1 MISIGIFLVIS
12 QKTRD
17 CDTFLGLLS
26 QLYEQLETISM
37 ADPLELIDEDHLIE
51 LAKTLLSIP
60 SVTNREHE
68 ISDWIY
74 EKFKSLGLTDVR
86 RLPVKEAGDTI
97 VGWIDGPEDGPKMM
111 LNFHMDTFG
120 VFEGWETDPFTPHVE
135 GDRLYGLGSHDM
147 KGGAACLLG
156 AVEALVES
164 GVELDGR
171 VLVSAT
177 SDEENWS
184 RGAHELIGSGL
195 LKDCRY
201 CMVPEPTAPAT
212 LTIGQRGRH
221 VFHLT
226 FHGKTVSAAYDSGV
240 NAVVDAAKV
249 VTVLADL
256 EEEALGYSEEFE
268 MRGSLC
274 VIGLH
279 GGGTMI
285 LVPELA
291 EVYIDRHILP
301 GETAEDA
308 AAQIRSAVEEA
319 GIRGSYELKWDERP
333 TPAPTSFIVPPDSL
347 LVQTVKGN
355 LERELGKPVGFI
367 LGRSVADT
375 NHFVVHGG
383 VPTIICG
390 PSGGNTCEA
399 NEYVELSSLPVIA
412 RTYVRSVIDLLE
424 S

>member
-1 MISIGIFLVIS
+1 LEKVQMTNPLKLVDENRL
-12 QKTRD
+12 T
-17 CDTFLGLLS
+17 
-26 QLYEQLETISM
+26 
-37 ADPLELIDEDHLIE
+37 ELT
-51 LAKTLLSIP
+51 KTLVSIP

-74 EKFKSLGLTDVR
+74 EKFKSLGLSDVR
-86 RLPVKEAGDTI
+86 RLPVEEAGDTI
-97 VGWIDGPEDGPKMM
+97 YGWIDGPEDGPKMM
-111 LNFHMDTFG
+111 LNFHMDTFS
-120 VFEGWETDPFTPHVE
+120 VFEGWETDPFTPHVV
-135 GDRLYGLGSHDM
+135 GGRLYGLGSHDM

-156 AVEALVES
+156 AVEVLVES
-164 GVELDGR
+164 GVELSGQ

-184 RGAHELIGSGL
+184 RGAHELIRSGL
-195 LKDCRY
+195 LKDCSY

-249 VTVLADL
+249 VSILADL
-256 EEEALGYSEEFE
+256 EEEELGYSEEFG

-291 EVYIDRHILP
+291 EVYVDRHILP
-301 GETAEDA
+301 GQTAEDA
-308 AAQIRSAVEEA
+308 AAQIRAAVEEA
-319 GIRGSYELKWDERP
+319 NIQGSYELKWDERP
-333 TPAPTSFIVPPDSL
+333 TPAPTSFMVPPDSL
-347 LVQTVKGN
+347 FVRTVKGN
-355 LERELGKPVGFI
+355 LEGELGKNVDLI

-375 NHFVVHGG
+375 NHFAVHGG

-399 NEYVELSSLPVIA
+399 NEYVDLSSLPVIA
-412 RTYVRSVIDLLE
+412 RTYVRSVMDLLG

>member
-1 MISIGIFLVIS
+1 M
-12 QKTRD
+12 T
-17 CDTFLGLLS
+17 
-26 QLYEQLETISM
+26 
-37 ADPLELIDEDHLIE
+37 DPLELIDEDHLIE
-51 LAKTLLSIP
+51 LVKTLVSIP

-74 EKFKSLGLTDVR
+74 QKFKSLGLSDVR
-86 RLPVKEAGDTI
+86 RLPVEEAGDTI

-120 VFEGWETDPFTPHVE
+120 VFEGWETDPFTPHVV

-164 GVELDGR
+164 GVELGGR

-184 RGAHELIGSGL
+184 RGAHVLIRSGL
-195 LKDCRY
+195 LEDCSF
-201 CMVPEPTAPAT
+201 CMVPEPTAHAT

-249 VTVLADL
+249 VSILADL
-256 EEEALGYSEEFE
+256 EEEELGYSEDFG

-301 GETAEDA
+301 GQTAEDA
-308 AAQIRSAVEEA
+308 ASQIRSAVDEA
-319 GIRGSYELKWDERP
+319 DIQGSYELKWDERP
-333 TPAPTSFIVPPDSL
+333 TPAPTSFMVPPDSL
-347 LVQTVKGN
+347 FVQTVKRN
-355 LERELGKPVGFI
+355 LEGELGSKVGLI

-375 NHFVVHGG
+375 NHFAVHGG

-399 NEYVELSSLPVIA
+399 NEYVELSSLPAIA
-412 RTYVRSVIDLLE
+412 RTYVRSVLDLLG

>member
-1 MISIGIFLVIS
+1 MEKIPMTTPLDLV
-12 QKTRD
+12 
-17 CDTFLGLLS
+17 
-26 QLYEQLETISM
+26 
-37 ADPLELIDEDHLIE
+37 DEDQLIE
-51 LAKTLLSIP
+51 LVKTLVSIP

-74 EKFKSLGLTDVR
+74 QKFKSLGLSDVR
-86 RLPVKEAGDTI
+86 RLPVEEAGDTI

-120 VFEGWETDPFTPHVE
+120 VFDGWDTDPFTPHVE
-135 GDRLYGLGSHDM
+135 GDRLYGLGAHDM

-156 AVEALVES
+156 TVEALVES
-164 GVELDGR
+164 GVEMGGR

-184 RGAHELIGSGL
+184 RGAHELINNGL
-195 LKDCRY
+195 LKDCSY

-212 LTIGQRGRH
+212 ITIGQRGRH

-226 FHGKTVSAAYDSGV
+226 FHGRTVSAAYDSGV
-240 NAVVDAAKV
+240 NAVVDAAR
-249 VTVLADL
+249 VTAALANMD
-256 EEEALGYSEEFE
+256 EKALGYNEEFG

-291 EVYIDRHILP
+291 EVYVDCHILP
-301 GETAEDA
+301 GETVEDA
-308 AAQIRSAVEEA
+308 AAQIRETIMGA
-319 GIRGSYELKWDERP
+319 GIEGTYEMKWDERP
-333 TPAPTSFIVPPDSL
+333 TPAPSSFIVPPDSL
-347 LVQTVKGN
+347 FVRTVKKI
-355 LERELGKPVGFI
+355 LEDELGRDLRLI

-375 NHFVVHGG
+375 NHFAVHGG

-412 RTYVRSVIDLLE
+412 RTYVRSVLDLLG

>member
-1 MISIGIFLVIS
+1 MTTPIDLV
-12 QKTRD
+12 
-17 CDTFLGLLS
+17 
-26 QLYEQLETISM
+26 
-37 ADPLELIDEDHLIE
+37 DEDRLTE
-51 LAKTLLSIP
+51 LTKTLVSIP

-74 EKFKSLGLTDVR
+74 EKFRSLGLTDVR
-86 RLPVKEAGDTI
+86 RLPVEEAGDTI
-97 VGWIDGPEDGPKMM
+97 YGWIDGPEDGPKMM

-120 VFEGWETDPFTPHVE
+120 AFQGWETDPFTPHVV

-164 GVELDGR
+164 GVELGGW

-184 RGAHELIGSGL
+184 RGAHELIRSGL
-195 LKDCRY
+195 LRDCRY

-226 FHGKTVSAAYDSGV
+226 FHGKTVSAAYDSGI

-249 VTVLADL
+249 VSTLADL
-256 EEEALGYSEEFE
+256 DEEEFGYSEEFG

-291 EVYIDRHILP
+291 EVYVDRHILP
-301 GETAEDA
+301 GQTAEDA
-308 AAQIRSAVEEA
+308 AAQIRASVKEA
-319 GIRGSYELKWDERP
+319 NIQGSYELKWDERP
-333 TPAPTSFIVPPDSL
+333 TPAPTSFMVPPDSL
-347 LVQTVKGN
+347 FVRTVKGN
-355 LERELGKPVGFI
+355 LEGELGKNVDLI

-375 NHFVVHGG
+375 NHFAVHGG

-399 NEYVELSSLPVIA
+399 NEYVDLSSLPVIA
-412 RTYVRSVIDLLE
+412 RTYVRSVMDLLG

>member
-1 MISIGIFLVIS
+1 M
-12 QKTRD
+12 T
-17 CDTFLGLLS
+17 
-26 QLYEQLETISM
+26 
-37 ADPLELIDEDHLIE
+37 DPLELIDEDHLIE
-51 LAKTLLSIP
+51 LVKTLVSIP

-68 ISDWIY
+68 ISDWLY
-74 EKFKSLGLTDVR
+74 QKFKSLGLSDVR
-86 RLPVKEAGDTI
+86 RLPVEEAGDTI
-97 VGWIDGPEDGPKMM
+97 VGWIDGHEDGLKMM

-120 VFEGWETDPFTPHVE
+120 VFEGWETDPFTPHVV

-156 AVEALVES
+156 AVKALVES
-164 GVELDGR
+164 GEELGGR

-184 RGAHELIGSGL
+184 RGAHELIRSGL
-195 LKDCRY
+195 LKDCSF

-249 VTVLADL
+249 VSVLADL
-256 EEEALGYSEEFE
+256 EEEELGYSEDFG
-268 MRGSLC
+268 MGGSLC

-301 GETAEDA
+301 GQTAEDA
-308 AAQIRSAVEEA
+308 ASQIRSAVDEA
-319 GIRGSYELKWDERP
+319 DIQGSYELKWDERP
-333 TPAPTSFIVPPDSL
+333 TPAPTSFMVPPDSL
-347 LVQTVKGN
+347 FVQTVKRN
-355 LERELGKPVGFI
+355 LEGELGSKVGLI

-375 NHFVVHGG
+375 NHFAVHGG

-412 RTYVRSVIDLLE
+412 RTYVRSVLDLLG

>member
-1 MISIGIFLVIS
+1 MP
-12 QKTRD
+12 
-17 CDTFLGLLS
+17 
-26 QLYEQLETISM
+26 M
-37 ADPLELIDEDHLIE
+37 
-51 LAKTLLSIP
+51 
-60 SVTNREHE
+60 
-68 ISDWIY
+68 
-74 EKFKSLGLTDVR
+74 
-86 RLPVKEAGDTI
+86 
-97 VGWIDGPEDGPKMM
+97 
-111 LNFHMDTFG
+111 
-120 VFEGWETDPFTPHVE
+120 
-135 GDRLYGLGSHDM
+135 
-147 KGGAACLLG
+147 
-156 AVEALVES
+156 AVEVLVES
-164 GVELDGR
+164 SVELSSQ

-184 RGAHELIGSGL
+184 RGAHELIRSGL
-195 LKDCRY
+195 LKDCSY

-249 VTVLADL
+249 VSILADL
-256 EEEALGYSEEFE
+256 EEEELGYSEEFG

-291 EVYIDRHILP
+291 EVYVDRHILP
-301 GETAEDA
+301 GQTAEDA
-308 AAQIRSAVEEA
+308 AAQIRAAVEEA
-319 GIRGSYELKWDERP
+319 NIQGSYELKWDERP
-333 TPAPTSFIVPPDSL
+333 TPAPTSFMVPPDAHFVRT
-347 LVQTVKGN
+347 VQVN
-355 LERELGKPVGFI
+355 LEGELGKNVDLI

-375 NHFVVHGG
+375 NHFAVHGG

-399 NEYVELSSLPVIA
+399 NEYVDLSSLPVIA
-412 RTYVRSVIDLLE
+412 RTYVRSVMDLLG